1 MRHAPARPKD
11 SRMKGLFL
19 TLLLVNLMVLA
30 WTAWHAPEDL
40 GASTSASSAVPTLQL
55 ASEKEPPPPVPT
67 ASAAPTSD
75 AAPLATQ
82 PDSNPTPT
90 PTDESAA
97 LLNGPGRCIS
107 LGPFRDLAE
116 ASQASSTMRGSGY
129 APRTRLA
136 EGEVWAG
143 LWVYLADLPSR
154 AEAQRAM
161 SVLKQK
167 GVADAYIMPVAD
179 QTNVISLGIFSEPQR
194 AQRRAEEVRA
204 LGFTPS
210 VADRTRK
217 DTVYWIDIDLK
228 PTDAMVNPSDIQSE
242 SGRIV
247 RLQVQACPQT
257 RAASS

>member
-1 MRHAPARPKD
+1 
-11 SRMKGLFL
+11 MKALFL
-19 TLLLVNLMVLA
+19 ALLLVNLVVLA
-30 WTAWHAPEDL
+30 WTAWHAPTDSRV
-40 GASTSASSAVPTLQL
+40 STPAVSAVPTLQL
-55 ASEKEPPPPVPT
+55 ASEKEPPPAIPTAPT
-67 ASAAPTSD
+67 ASPSD
-75 AAPLATQ
+75 TPPLATQ
-82 PDSNPTPT
+82 PDSNSSST
-90 PTDESAA
+90 PTDETTA
-97 LLNGPGRCIS
+97 LLTGPARCIS

-129 APRTRLA
+129 GPRTRLA
-136 EGEVWAG
+136 QGDVWAG

-154 AEAQRAM
+154 TEAQRAM

-167 GVADAYIMPVAD
+167 GVADAYIMPAAD
-179 QTNVISLGIFSEPQR
+179 QTNVISLGIFGDPER

-217 DTVYWIDIDLK
+217 DTVYWIDIELK

-247 RLQVQACPQT
+247 RLQVQACPQG